1 MFVFLVVFFLFLI
14 CFLELVRQSLLAYKS
29 LFSLFFHPWESAS
42 LQLESAWG
50 KKKFELRNDKR
61 EFRMRLCYLEYEI
74 IFSYPFYLKVTYDI
88 DPLTFGEMSAVEWL
102 RRCNA
107 VTTPNCHKTFVD
119 QRPCRKTPY
128 LSKAKLLCADNYF
141 LIINA
146 WIGTFEICNLW

>member
-1 MFVFLVVFFLFLI
+1 MKFFF
-14 CFLELVRQSLLAYKS
+14 FN
-29 LFSLFFHPWESAS
+29 LFSRVCSTIHCLPLNLSFPFSFIREKARVSNSS
-42 LQLESAWG
+42 LPEVR
-50 KKKFELRNDKR
+50 KKFELRNDKR

-74 IFSYPFYLKVTYDI
+74 IFSYLFYLTVTYDI
-88 DPLTFGEMSAVEWL
+88 DPLTFREMSAVEWL

-119 QRPCRKTPY
+119 QRPCRKTPC

-146 WIGTFEICNLW
+146 WIGTFEICSLW